1 MLLDACH
8 YARGK
13 FQGGAAGLTVD
24 ARLAAVTH
32 RFHKGFQ
39 FSAQRLD
46 RWRGQL
52 LIREF
57 RLWGRFFRGDA
68 QGVAPGVIERN
79 VLVLLE
85 KAHLAH
91 ALGRYAA
98 RGHIGHRASLK
109 FQASVRDIDF
119 VRQHR
124 DSDRLHFRDRLLYQG
139 EQDVE
144 VVDHQVVDH
153 VDIEAARRKH
163 TQPVDLEKERMIQN
177 RLDRQHRWVE
187 SFDVADLQQALMPL
201 CRVQQRIRLRQSL
214 RHGLLDQNIEA
225 HFHKAAANLSMLG
238 GGHGHADGIGS
249 AAQLVERGEGMGP
262 KFGGGSLRA
271 FSAFVEDADQFGVL
285 NFAVNARVIPP
296 EFTGS
301 DNSDTYLSRLR
312 CRRHSLFIPGAVSF
326 GSAADTARGT
336 AWMAIPAASANSI
349 NFVRSNTRV
358 RPASTARA
366 VACAFFM
373 SSMVGRPM
381 TGTSKRISC
390 PGLLTFTTTSGLP
403 SAIRAARAMV
413 SSVPSTAPISASVLL
428 RGRENSSLANFQS
441 GRMELKI
448 LLCLTCPAITACV
461 TPSWCIKSIA
471 LLNSPRLTQ
480 CSRFVER
487 SSSGAASSFSA
498 ITAISIPW
506 LRAPSRTRNGNR
518 PLPAIRPHPAV
529 LVSVLA
535 MSCVPKRALLHNSA
549 FRRLD
554 ETN

>member
-13 FQGGAAGLTVD
+13 FQGGAASLTVD

-163 TQPVDLEKERMIQN
+163 TQPVHLEKERMIQN

-312 CRRHSLFIPGAVSF
+312 CRRHSLFIPAAVCF
-326 GSAADTARGT
+326 GSAVAAARGT
-336 AWMAIPAASANSI
+336 AWIAIPASFASSI
-349 NFVRSNTRV
+349 NFVRSNSKV
-358 RPASTARA
+358 RPASTTKA

-373 SSMVGRPM
+373 CSMVGRPI
-381 TGTSKRISC
+381 TGTSKRMSC
-390 PGLLTFTTTSGLP
+390 PGLLTFTTTSGFP
-403 SAIRAARAMV
+403 AAIRAARAMV
-413 SSVPSTAPISASVLL
+413 SSVPSIASTATHAQSEITTVWPMSRPEICRATPRPYAMSAASRASGARRVSTPASGTRGFRNRVESTSRIPSSSKTRATAPISASVFL
-428 RGRENSSLANFQS
+428 RGRERSSLASFQS
-441 GRMELKI
+441 GRIALKI
-448 LLCLTCPAITACV
+448 LLCFT
-461 TPSWCIKSIA
+461 
-471 LLNSPRLTQ
+471 
-480 CSRFVER
+480 
-487 SSSGAASSFSA
+487 
-498 ITAISIPW
+498 
-506 LRAPSRTRNGNR
+506 
-518 PLPAIRPHPAV
+518 
-529 LVSVLA
+529 
-535 MSCVPKRALLHNSA
+535 
-549 FRRLD
+549 
-554 ETN
+554 